1 MILEQYYIECLSHAS
16 YLIGDET
23 TGRAIVV
30 DPRRDID
37 DYLSDAAKYGLTIE
51 GVINT
56 HFHADFVSG
65 HLELVEA
72 TGAWIGFG
80 ESAQTDYPIRR
91 LAHGEHI
98 SLGEVDLEILSTPG
112 HTWESISV
120 VVREHPGAVP
130 KAVLT
135 GDSLFIGDVG
145 RPDLVNIGT
154 SSTSDLARAMY
165 HTIHD
170 KLLKLPD
177 DVTVMPAHGAGSSCG
192 KNLSAELTSTIG
204 EQRRTNPSVQPMS
217 EDEFVELITHGQ
229 PAAPAYFSVDAAMNK
244 RVHPLLDQS
253 RKIPALSATQVRQ
266 ALKDGVRVVDARSVD
281 DFAAGHLRGSVNVG
295 FDGRFAETGG
305 MVADIGDK
313 IALITYP
320 GEEQDAALRLARV
333 GSDNAIG
340 YLTVDHDG
348 VFPTEL
354 SDLVRTSP
362 RVTPAEIDGLLAEDA
377 VILIDIRNPGEVELG
392 RIPGAVNIPLAQLR
406 NRLDMLPTDKPIVV
420 HCAGGWRSSV
430 AASLLRARAS
440 MMCGIW
446 RAATTPGPTP
456 TRPPDTLC
464 TAKYLKGTDQWP
476 LTNLTRERTSSRR
489 SSTTRSCWSTSGRHG
504 AVRAAPSLLSS
515 TAQHSRTR
523 TSFTPRSTPRP
534 NKSSL
539 RSLESNRFR
548 RSWRSAT
555 VCWSTVSPA
564 LCHRPCSKT

>member
-23 TGRAIVV
+23 TGRAVVV
-30 DPRRDID
+30 DPRRDIAE
-37 DYLSDAAKYGLTIE
+37 YLDDAAKYGLTIE

-80 ESAQTDYPIRR
+80 EAAETDYPIRR
-91 LAHGEHI
+91 LATASTCPWGR
-98 SLGEVDLEILSTPG
+98 STSRSCPPPATPG
-112 HTWESISV
+112 SRSAWWCANT
-120 VVREHPGAVP
+120 RRQPT
-130 KAVLT
+130 AVLT

-145 RPDLVNIGT
+145 RPDLVNLGD
-154 SSTSDLARAMY
+154 SSTTDLARAMY

-170 KLLKLPD
+170 KLLTLPD

-217 EDEFVELITHGQ
+217 EDDIRRADHAR
-229 PAAPAYFSVDAAMNK
+229 AARGARVLLRRRGHEQARPPVAESVTDDPCAQSDADP
-244 RVHPLLDQS
+244 RT
-253 RKIPALSATQVRQ
+253 ALE
-266 ALKDGVRVVDARSVD
+266 DGMRVVDARTVD

-320 GEEQDAALRLARV
+320 GEEQDAAMRLARV

-340 YLTVDHDG
+340 YLTVDRDG
-348 VFPTEL
+348 VFPIEL

-362 RVTPAEIDGLLAEDA
+362 RITPAELDGCSPRTRSSS
-377 VILIDIRNPGEVELG
+377 VDIRNPGEVELG
-392 RIPGAVNIPLAQLR
+392 GIPGAVNIPLAQLR
-406 NRLDMLPTDKPIVV
+406 NRLDLLPTDKAIVV

-430 AASLLRARAS
+430 AASLLRASGFDDVSDLA
-440 MMCGIW
+440 GGYNAW
-446 RAATTPGPTP
+446 VAAH
-456 TRPPDTLC
+456 
-464 TAKYLKGTDQWP
+464 AI
-476 LTNLTRERTSSRR
+476 
-489 SSTTRSCWSTSGRHG
+489 
-504 AVRAAPSLLSS
+504 A
-515 TAQHSRTR
+515 
-523 TSFTPRSTPRP
+523 
-534 NKSSL
+534 
-539 RSLESNRFR
+539 
-548 RSWRSAT
+548 
-555 VCWSTVSPA
+555 
-564 LCHRPCSKT
+564 

>member
-23 TGRAIVV
+23 TGRAVVV

-37 DYLSDAAKYGLTIE
+37 EYLADAARYGLTIE

-65 HLELVEA
+65 HLELVDA

-80 ESAQTDYPIRR
+80 EAAETDYPIRR

-120 VVREHPGAVP
+120 LVRERPGAAP
-130 KAVLT
+130 KTVLT

-145 RPDLVNIGT
+145 RPDLVNIGD
-154 SSTSDLARAMY
+154 SSTTDLARAMY
-165 HTIHD
+165 HSIHD
-170 KLLKLPD
+170 KLFKLPD
-177 DVTVMPAHGAGSSCG
+177 QVTVMPAHGAGSSCG
-192 KNLSAELTSTIG
+192 KNLSTELTSTIG

-217 EDEFVELITHGQ
+217 ENAFIEMITHGQ
-229 PAAPAYFSVDAAMNK
+229 PAAPSYFSVDAAMNK

-253 RKIPALSATQVRQ
+253 RKIPALSPAQIRK
-266 ALKDGVRVVDARSVD
+266 ALEDGVRVLDARSVD

-305 MVADIGDK
+305 MVADIGEP

-320 GEEQDAALRLARV
+320 GEEQEAALRLARV

-340 YLTVDHDG
+340 YLTVDQDG

-354 SDLVRTSP
+354 SDLVRTAP
-362 RVTPAEIDGLLAEDA
+362 RITPAELEGLLAEDA
-377 VILIDIRNPGEVELG
+377 VVLVDIRNQGEVEQG
-392 RIPGAVNIPLAQLR
+392 RIPGSVHIPLAQLR
-406 NRLDMLPTDKPIVV
+406 ARLDLLPTDRLIVV

-430 AASLLRARAS
+430 AASLLRAQGFDNVADLA
-440 MMCGIW
+440 GGYNAW
-446 RAATTPGPTP
+446 VDA
-456 TRPPDTLC
+456 
-464 TAKYLKGTDQWP
+464 
-476 LTNLTRERTSSRR
+476 
-489 SSTTRSCWSTSGRHG
+489 H
-504 AVRAAPSLLSS
+504 AVA
-515 TAQHSRTR
+515 
-523 TSFTPRSTPRP
+523 
-534 NKSSL
+534 
-539 RSLESNRFR
+539 
-548 RSWRSAT
+548 
-555 VCWSTVSPA
+555 
-564 LCHRPCSKT
+564 